1 MLIQHQRAKHF
12 KCPQCH
18 KKISSAQGMMVH
30 VFQVHKETIE
40 KVPGAKPD
48 RDSFDMSIFG
58 MDGVPANMLM
68 EKRIKLYGESSKR
81 VHLLGQQIMTV
92 SPEIMLPGSPSI
104 AAQFVQQPMIPM
116 GHVAGIPGYPYWPSL
131 HSHVGA
137 SYGMM
142 PPVGFHPVRT
152 PAAMLSN
159 TVPSPEAQ
167 NPTDSKE
174 TDMQNKSIMSPLESL
189 WSSPKSQKENVAPIP
204 PKLQLREK
212 LDSKPASNSDK
223 AVLSAAVVPSK
234 DKQVVIQPGGG
245 TKLEKVNDRKSVEQG
260 KISTESGSTI
270 PQIRNSATASSISS
284 QSVSQP
290 APSPLINSVLEE
302 ANSVGNGRRE
312 LSFEEKRAMHP
323 RYSVHLINRIATL
336 SDSIEARL
344 KTLQ

>member
-48 RDSFDMSIFG
+48 RDSFDISIFG
-58 MDGVPANMLM
+58 MDGVPAKMLM
-68 EKRIKLYGESSKR
+68 EKRIKLYGESSER

-116 GHVAGIPGYPYWPSL
+116 GHVAGIPGYPYWPSM
-131 HSHVGA
+131 HVGA
-137 SYGMM
+137 SYGMV
-142 PPVGFHPVRT
+142 PPVGYHPVPT
-152 PAAMLSN
+152 PAAMLPN
-159 TVPSPEAQ
+159 TGPSPEAL
-167 NPTDSKE
+167 NPRDSKE
-174 TDMQNKSIMSPLESL
+174 TNVQSKSIMSPLESSR
-189 WSSPKSQKENVAPIP
+189 SSPKSENVAPIP
-204 PKLQLREK
+204 PKLKLREK
-212 LDSKPASNSDK
+212 LDCKPASNSDK
-223 AVLSAAVVPSK
+223 DVLSAAILPSK

-245 TKLEKVNDRKSVEQG
+245 SKLEKVNDLKSVEQG
-260 KISTESGSTI
+260 KLSTESGSTI
-270 PQIRNSATASSISS
+270 PQIRNSATASSLSS
-284 QSVSQP
+284 LGGSQA
-290 APSPLINSVLEE
+290 APTPLINSVLEE
-302 ANSVGNGRRE
+302 AKSVGSGRRE

-323 RYSVHLINRIATL
+323 RYSVHLSNRIATL